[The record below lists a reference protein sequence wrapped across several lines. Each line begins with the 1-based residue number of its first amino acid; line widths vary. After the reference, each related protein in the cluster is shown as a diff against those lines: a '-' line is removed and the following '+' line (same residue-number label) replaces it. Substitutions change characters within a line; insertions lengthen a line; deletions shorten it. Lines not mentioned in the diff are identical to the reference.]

1 MSSLQTFF
9 SQYFVPVLLLIAL
22 AVVLTVYVFRRRRF
36 DRGYRKG
43 TAAHPGAVKRANPP
57 DEWSRSHH

>member
-22 AVVLTVYVFRRRRF
+22 AVALTVYVFRRRRF

-43 TAAHPGAVKRANPP
+43 TAAHPSAVKRANPP
-57 DEWSRSHH
+57 DGWSRSHH